1 MYGSGALRSR
11 IRAEV
16 LTDRWS
22 LEPEERWGGWGES
35 RTCVERERPTW
46 DRVQENDSI

>member
-1 MYGSGALRSR
+1 MDLEPWKW

-35 RTCVERERPTW
+35 RTERRGSAW
-46 DRVQENDSI
+46 DRVQENFSI